1 MSRTYTLDGLS
12 RLVDHTNLHADATEA
27 DMKKLCDEAREY
39 HFKMV
44 AINSGQSARCAK
56 YLAGTDIHVGAAIGF
71 PLGQTSIASKVF
83 ETQDAIANGATE
95 IDYVVNLTEVKAA
108 NWDYVTDEMTQIVSV
123 CRKASEGREE
133 PIPSKVI
140 FENCLLTDDEKI
152 KLAQIASEVRPT
164 FIKTSTGF
172 STGGATVEDVRLMKA
187 NCGPDVQVKAAGGI
201 RNADAFLDMVRAGAT
216 RIGCSA
222 GIPIINEL
230 RRRFEA
236 EGIDSIEL

>member
-1 MSRTYTLDGLS
+1 MSRTYTLDDLS

-108 NWDYVTDEMTQIVSV
+108 NWDYVTDEMAQIVNV

-152 KLAQIASEVRPT
+152 KLAQIASEVKPT